1 MHADIC
7 DPMEENSIATSRYFL
22 LFKDDIQ
29 ILENLYFLKNKVEV
43 KDCFKN
49 FTKRIKFETR
59 KELKTLRTDNSLEF
73 INKDIKNVTD
83 KVTLHSKMDEQRE
96 K

>member
-1 MHADIC
+1 MQTYVIL
-7 DPMEENSIATSRYFL
+7 EENSIATFRYFL

-49 FTKRIKFETR
+49 FIKRIKFETR
-59 KELKTLRTDNSLEF
+59 KELKTLRTDNGLEF

-83 KVTLHSKMDEQRE
+83 KVTLHNKMDEQRE